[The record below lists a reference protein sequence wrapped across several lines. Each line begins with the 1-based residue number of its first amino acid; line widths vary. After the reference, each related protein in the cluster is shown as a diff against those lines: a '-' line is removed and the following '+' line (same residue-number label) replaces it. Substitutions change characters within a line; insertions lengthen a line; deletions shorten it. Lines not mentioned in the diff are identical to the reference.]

1 MEGVDGILSTLN
13 KLTSIRLNEEVYEK
27 IKELSNREDRSI
39 NQIINILLKK
49 GLEVKYGA

>member
-13 KLTSIRLNEEVYEK
+13 KLTSIRLNEELYEL
-27 IKELSNREDRSI
+27 IKELSNKEDRSV

>member
-1 MEGVDGILSTLN
+1 MEGVDGILGTLN
-13 KLTSIRLNEEVYEK
+13 KLTSIILNEEVYEK
-27 IKELSNREDRSI
+27 IKELSNKEDRSV